1 MMLGRL
7 CLSQRPRARANG
19 VSSITSHNQT
29 IRSNLRRRMDC
40 SEFRAVAESW
50 TRTTGCAAFRPNCHQ
65 RAIAAGRS
73 ETARRSRNPR
83 PCTARGHCR
92 MLAAGGAVEQTGW
105 RAAHHGGHRR
115 VRLRSCASC
124 AVYCTVHTGL
134 WRPGVFAGF
143 QAGVA
148 IFMQSRRAFRGA
160 LNRTNAATRHTCAQ
174 ATPAQCKVYPRRI
187 TNTHVYTRLSHVA
200 AHPERAF
207 LCAKRAMR
215 LLSCSHEA
223 AFFSA
228 RMC

>member
-1 MMLGRL
+1 MRWRSHGREPL
-7 CLSQRPRARANG
+7 AVQRSGPTAISGVSPRVEAKPRAA
-19 VSSITSHNQT
+19 
-29 IRSNLRRRMDC
+29 
-40 SEFRAVAESW
+40 
-50 TRTTGCAAFRPNCHQ
+50 
-65 RAIAAGRS
+65 RAILDRVPRADI
-73 ETARRSRNPR
+73 RR
-83 PCTARGHCR
+83 HCR
-92 MLAAGGAVEQTGW
+92 MLAAGGAVEQTGR

-115 VRLRSCASC
+115 VRLRSCARC

-134 WRPGVFAGF
+134 WRPGVFAGLP
-143 QAGVA
+143 AGIA

-174 ATPAQCKVYPRRI
+174 ATPAQCKVYYRGSR
-187 TNTHVYTRLSHVA
+187 TFVHMDVYTRLSHVA